1 MIEDSEIFKNSTG
14 GWCMHLFKSL
24 NYKIHVLALTKL
36 KPEQLHKIEG
46 KYISQ
51 LSITVAKY
59 LK

>member
-1 MIEDSEIFKNSTG
+1 
-14 GWCMHLFKSL
+14 MHLFKSL